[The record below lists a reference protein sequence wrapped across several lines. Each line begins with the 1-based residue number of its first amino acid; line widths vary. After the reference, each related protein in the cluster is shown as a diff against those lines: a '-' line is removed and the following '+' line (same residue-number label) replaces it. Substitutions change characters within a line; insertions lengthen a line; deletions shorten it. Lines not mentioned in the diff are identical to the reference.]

1 MVKVSYE
8 DFVSKVDKLFTESK
22 EKHSLYFTFKRLFK
36 EDFKYKRNRKIRKQR
51 VINQLEQE
59 NDKNREY
66 NILCRVK
73 LNKHK
78 CQTVVEPKDISK
90 FQNIL
95 MKIFSLHFITEKVE
109 VKKKTKA
116 DSKNKKSKTLKRKEK
131 KLKKLSLKTKK
142 AEIDKATKEINS
154 N

>member
-22 EKHSLYFTFKRLFK
+22 DKHSLYFTFKRLYK
-36 EDFKYKRNRKIRKQR
+36 EEFKYKRNRKIRKQR
-51 VINQLEQE
+51 LTNQLEQE

-73 LNKHK
+73 LNKQR
-78 CQTVVEPKDISK
+78 CQTVVEPKDLSK

-95 MKIFSLHFITEKVE
+95 MKIFSLHFITEKAE
-109 VKKKTKA
+109 VKPKVKTGTI
-116 DSKNKKSKTLKRKEK
+116 NKKSKTLRRKEK
-131 KLKKLSLKTKK
+131 KLKKLSLKVKK
-142 AEIDKATKEINS
+142 SEAEKAPEVKS